1 MSSSTTIAST
11 AAKQATRVFFPNYNV
26 ILLPHGYKPNA
37 MNSLLTFKVPRNMS
51 KPQLFDYFRQV
62 HSLKVEKINTL
73 IQPARIQ
80 RDRATGKLTTKQSF
94 KKCYVTL
101 SEPEMI
107 NVPAPPP
114 KRQGMQPQQSPTQQ

>member
-1 MSSSTTIAST
+1 VSSSSIAASS
-11 AAKQATRVFFPNYNV
+11 AKRATRVFFPNYHV

-37 MNSLLTFKVPRNMS
+37 MNSVLQFKVPRSMA

-62 HSLKVEKINTL
+62 HNMKVAKINTL
-73 IQPARIQ
+73 IQPARIK
-80 RDRATGKLTTKQSF
+80 RDRATGKLSSSQSY

-107 NVPAPPP
+107 SVPAPP
-114 KRQGMQPQQSPTQQ
+114 KRLTPQQAPKQ